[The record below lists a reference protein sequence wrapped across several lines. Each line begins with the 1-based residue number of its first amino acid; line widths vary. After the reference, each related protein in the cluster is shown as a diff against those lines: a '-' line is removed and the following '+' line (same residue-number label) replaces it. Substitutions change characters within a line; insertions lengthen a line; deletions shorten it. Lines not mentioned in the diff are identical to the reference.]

1 MDDKRHIKD
10 NSLQRPNERKGV
22 FEDFVLDKSIFSNI
36 FEKDIKR
43 VYIYKK
49 AERLAKAIHLV
60 GPAFF
65 ASPALRDRLDRV
77 AVGLVDAATDSPL
90 SARTSL
96 SRELLALSSV
106 LSIAR
111 TGGLLSAMNAEFIA
125 REAQNLLH
133 EVASYEEPL
142 LFLDTVPT
150 LAELAR
156 DVTQER
162 NTHANKSVQDS
173 QMTNRENRKNVA
185 GHRESKLAHQSQIMS
200 KAKSVAPAKSKQ
212 TVSTTTQ
219 SIGHVSDK
227 KTERRDTILSVL
239 TNKGASY
246 IKDIS
251 TVIRNVSEKT
261 VQRELQELVENG
273 LVVREG
279 ERRWT
284 MYSIAS

>member
-60 GPAFF
+60 GP
-65 ASPALRDRLDRV
+65 DRLDRV